1 MAGDEIL
8 RQKRAH
14 GMADQDHWATAMIG
28 AHLLAKTPEIAD
40 AFVPAVAL
48 GEKTLIAWPGRRS
61 SVAAMIV
68 GIDRVAIG
76 RQHRGEAMIAS
87 GMLGEAVGDLH
98 HGLGRRGRNGSSRST
113 P

>member
-1 MAGDEIL
+1 VI
-8 RQKRAH
+8 
-14 GMADQDHWATAMIG
+14 I
-28 AHLLAKTPEIAD
+28 
-40 AFVPAVAL
+40 
-48 GEKTLIAWPGRRS
+48 
-61 SVAAMIV
+61 

-76 RQHRGEAMIAS
+76 RQRRGEAMIAS